1 MERGIGTFPVA
12 AILGS
17 IAIIA
22 CIDWINRKHMLTFT
36 FCALA
41 AVLAVSAGSI
51 QVLSREEDY
60 RRYILVILW
69 NLTSFLFSFGPNT
82 LTFIVSLIVLSSNPK
97 RCSSSQQDA
106 KHLQRSQPKS
116 SLPSSVVPSTASPPR
131 SASWALCWCKLPFWR

>member
-1 MERGIGTFPVA
+1 MTRGIGTFPIA

-41 AVLAVSAGSI
+41 VVLAVAAGSI
-51 QVLSREEDY
+51 QVLSRQNLT
-60 RRYILVILW
+60 RYILVILW

-82 LTFIVSLIVLSSNPK
+82 LTFIVSLIALRSNPCTSDRAQPPTQK
-97 RCSSSQQDA
+97 
-106 KHLQRSQPKS
+106 KH
-116 SLPSSVVPSTASPPR
+116 T
-131 SASWALCWCKLPFWR
+131 

>member
-82 LTFIVSLIVLSSNPK
+82 LTFIVSLIVLSSNPE
-97 RCSSSQQDA
+97 RRSSSQQDTE
-106 KHLQRSQPKS
+106 HLQRSQPKS
-116 SLPSSVVPSTASPPR
+116 SLPSSVVPCTASPPR
-131 SASWALCWCKLPFWR
+131 SANWALCWCKLPFWR